1 MGTDATA
8 EDYAYL
14 HQLVD
19 QLKPDQVQDAR
30 VHVLQLVH
38 SRDESIDLDSDEL
51 PGLFGSVFAGRDDY
65 SERVEEILGE
75 GYGQDA

>member
-1 MGTDATA
+1 MGTNATA
-8 EDYAYL
+8 EDYADL

-19 QLKPDQVQDAR
+19 QLKPDQVRDAR
-30 VHVLQLVH
+30 AHVLQLVH

-51 PGLFGSVFAGRDDY
+51 PGLFGSVFAGRADV
-65 SERVEEILGE
+65 SERVDEILRD